1 MLDRL
6 LPQRLDNGYRGHK
19 LAPWLFGV
27 VVAVKSAQSLA
38 IIFAGYSTARDADGI
53 PLDSYPAAAAA
64 TMVSV
69 LAQGSLWRL
78 IFCLLGVV
86 VLLRYRSAV
95 PLILALLVLN
105 YLAGQVMFHFVPLV
119 RLGTPPGP
127 LVNLVLFSLMIVGL
141 GLSVWT
147 ESGATDRDSLHSS

>member
-19 LAPWLFGV
+19 LALWLFGA

-38 IIFAGYSTARDADGI
+38 LIFAGYSTARDADGI
-53 PLDSYPAAAAA
+53 PLDSFPARAAS

-78 IFCLLGVV
+78 TFCLLGGV

-105 YLAGQVMFHFVPLV
+105 YLAGQVLFHFVPLV

-127 LVNLVLFSLMIVGL
+127 VVNLVLFSLMIVGL

-147 ESGATDRDSLHSS
+147 ASRERGS